1 MRIRLRFYEH
11 GKARAGE
18 SLSTHVL
25 AEARP
30 EGPKSDQLPADSV
43 QGLWPARQAI
53 AYNEE
58 AHATNCADVAL
69 GTASALVKRC
79 R

>member
-1 MRIRLRFYEH
+1 MRIRLRFYEP

-18 SLSTHVL
+18 SL